1 MIFDPHRLPPLLLS
15 PLLAALLTL
24 PAQAQQS
31 AGGAGTL
38 EARVERLERILDNAD
53 LMGLFNRLQALEAQV
68 RELRGDNEALRH
80 ELERL
85 KTRQRDLYLDVDGR
99 LQALEQA
106 GASAHGEGGNAPQ
119 AIQPLPRP
127 GEGPGEGDAPPAQG
141 DGEDQAAYQ
150 AAFDRLRAGAYR
162 KAIEAFSTFLK
173 THPDSPLAAN
183 AQYWLGEGYYVT
195 GDFERALEAFAAVP
209 GTYPES
215 NKVPDA
221 RLKQG
226 YTLYELERWS
236 AAREVLEAVRT
247 DYPDT
252 TVARLAEQRLQ
263 MLGER
268 GE

>member
-1 MIFDPHRLPPLLLS
+1 MMRRPQRLRPFLLL
-15 PLLAALLTL
+15 PLVSALSVL

-31 AGGAGTL
+31 AEGAGTL
-38 EARVERLERILDNAD
+38 EDRVGRLERILDNAD
-53 LMGLFNRLQALEAQV
+53 LMELFNRLQALEAQV
-68 RELRGDNEALRH
+68 RELRGENEALRH

-85 KTRQRDLYLDVDGR
+85 GTRQRDLYLDVDGR

-106 GASAHGEGGNAPQ
+106 GGGAGEGSGPP
-119 AIQPLPRP
+119 AIRPLPQP
-127 GEGPGEGDAPPAQG
+127 GDGNTPPAQG
-141 DGEDQAAYQ
+141 DGQDEAAYQ
-150 AAFDRLRAGAYR
+150 EAFDRLRAGEYR
-162 KAIEAFSTFLK
+162 KAIAAFSAFLE

-209 GTYPES
+209 ETYPQS

-226 YTLYELERWS
+226 YSLYELERWS
-236 AAREVLEAVRT
+236 AAREVLEAVRE

>member
-1 MIFDPHRLPPLLLS
+1 MMRRPQRLRPFLLL
-15 PLLAALLTL
+15 PLVSALSVL

-31 AGGAGTL
+31 AEGAGTL
-38 EARVERLERILDNAD
+38 EDRVGRLERILENAD
-53 LMGLFNRLQALEAQV
+53 LMELFNRLQALEAQV
-68 RELRGDNEALRH
+68 RELRGENEALRH

-85 KTRQRDLYLDVDGR
+85 GTRQRDLYLDVDSR

-106 GASAHGEGGNAPQ
+106 GD
-119 AIQPLPRP
+119 
-127 GEGPGEGDAPPAQG
+127 GDTPPAQG
-141 DGEDQAAYQ
+141 DGQDEAAYQ
-150 AAFDRLRAGAYR
+150 EAFDRLRAGEYR
-162 KAIEAFSTFLK
+162 KAIAAFSAFLE

-209 GTYPES
+209 ETYPQS

-226 YTLYELERWS
+226 YSLYELERWS
-236 AAREVLEAVRT
+236 AAREVLEAVRE